1 MEMSPEM
8 TAVDILDYTLT
19 NHINFEAEIRFAEVG
34 DSVLNLTLNLPGSRR
49 WRRCDGVLPRR
60 RRRGRQRVHVS

>member
-19 NHINFEAEIRFAEVG
+19 NHINFEAEIRFAE
-34 DSVLNLTLNLPGSRR
+34 DAAWCK
-49 WRRCDGVLPRR
+49 WRRLAS
-60 RRRGRQRVHVS
+60 H

>member
-1 MEMSPEM
+1 MQSSDDFPPKAPTMREAL

-34 DSVLNLTLNLPGSRR
+34 DSVLNLTLNLRR
-49 WRRCDGVLPRR
+49 WHLHEH
-60 RRRGRQRVHVS
+60 QRVHAS